1 MDKDLKKLITE
12 AIKKTFAEAPEKL
25 IERGLREIQ
34 YDICPH
40 CKTEIHER
48 HEYTEDGGT
57 TWRHSDCKGLIA
69 RPETPLEEVNQ
80 WIRPYVSE
88 ARKQRNEARK
98 ELGYDNDLG
107 GYEPLAKD
115 NPSSAMMAVNTT
127 NLTTEED
134 KQGKSI
140 MDVLPQLIKIAE
152 EGTMAEKMAAFL
164 LQEGWTEDDWAHE
177 SIRYLYGV
185 DAALTTQIRNAIRGS
200 DRGVKNKSETATA
213 LRRMLAARKKYGN
226 GVKEE
231 EDPYQPDDQESG
243 KTKHPDNDPTR
254 PSYDSSKPTILF
266 HPHPKELPQHGVNE
280 GKATENEESKP
291 VASRGFERFANNMM
305 NFVNA
310 SNIPLNVTVTEF
322 TAMADNVHAVKTYIV
337 RADNG

>member
-40 CKTEIHER
+40 CKTEIHEK

-80 WIRPYVSE
+80 WLRPYVAE

-107 GYEPLAKD
+107 AYEPLAKD
-115 NPSSAMMAVNTT
+115 NPSSTMMAVNTT

-134 KQGKSI
+134 KPGKSI
-140 MDVLPQLIKIAE
+140 VDVLPQLIKIAE
-152 EGTMAEKMAAFL
+152 EGTMAEKMTAFL
-164 LQEGWTEDDWAHE
+164 IQQGWTENDWAHE

-185 DAALTTQIRNAIRGS
+185 DSALITQVRNAFRSSERGI
-200 DRGVKNKSETATA
+200 KNRSETAA
-213 LRRMLAARKKYGN
+213 DLRRMLAARKKYGN
-226 GVKEE
+226 DVKEE
-231 EDPYQPDDQESG
+231 DDPYQPDDQESG
-243 KTKHPDNDPTR
+243 KLKTPDNDPASKTHD
-254 PSYDSSKPTILF
+254 PSKPTILL
-266 HPHPKELPQHGVNE
+266 HPRPKELPQHGVNE
-280 GKATENEESKP
+280 MGMQKSENQEAKP
-291 VASRGFERFANNMM
+291 IPPRGYERF
-305 NFVNA
+305 FGGKCLIQNA
-310 SNIPLNVTVTEF
+310 RKELINVALTEF
-322 TAMADNVHAVKTYIV
+322 VAKHGEIQQSAFLINIS
-337 RADNG
+337 